1 MLLFEMSPPVVL
13 SSKASKL
20 APNSCKAADV
30 MAKVTI
36 VSIAFLVTEKVFRKR
51 KGNALGSARR
61 HGAFE

>member
-13 SSKASKL
+13 SSKTSKL

-30 MAKVTI
+30 VAEVTI
-36 VSIAFLVTEKVFRKR
+36 VSMAFLVAEKVFRKR

-61 HGAFE
+61 NGTFE